1 MKGWIYVLFL
11 LCLFTVVKSDD
22 DQPEEKDPWD
32 KSTDKYVHKDGNDGR
47 EDLKVDVTE
56 ESESEVHS
64 EKSKVEKIEQNK
76 AKEKV
81 DSETKDQFE
90 DATDETDP
98 ANDIGPT
105 TEHSQPKK
113 TSRKGNKKQHLSK
126 KQFNYHG
133 DFYPGSLWEYP
144 YPYYH
149 PQYGC
154 GSPIDCPCNKA
165 DKEEPKEEAKQ
176 DEPDVPALKP
186 PKTKRK
192 QLVPTH
198 YYGPPSAGWGGFQ
211 PGHTGG
217 GWGAPYWYKKSN
229 CNCRQLVP
237 THYYGPPSAG
247 WGGFQPG
254 HTGGGWGAPYWYKK
268 AALPHHN
275 HHGRQLVPTHY
286 YGPPSAGWGGFQPG
300 HTGGGWGAPYWY
312 KKSECPCRQ
321 LVPTH
326 YYGPPSAG
334 WGGFQPGHTGGGWGA
349 PYWYKKSHPSK
360 KHRQHSGRQLVPTHY
375 YGPPSAGW
383 GGFQP
388 GHTGGGWGAPYWYKS
403 SVSKPHKTKIVKSQR
418 GSRKYIV
425 AGNDHLGIGHT
436 GNGGWDSGLG
446 NGFGHSWGAPNIY
459 GAGPLA
465 VAEGGPH
472 GVDYSAWHGPDSFGS
487 QGWGGHAWLG
497 DYGGMHGDVE
507 GERGFGSSFS
517 GWGGAGGDMHH
528 LDQQIGD
535 PAFEDLGHANLLH
548 HPGTGHM
555 GHNSYAQSI
564 GYGLRHG
571 YKSKVPFGRVAVVAN
586 QPYENETPSLVP
598 ASEYV
603 KGSTDEENDDND
615 KTLMQSLDKSESKI
629 SKYIEK
635 SLKSVDTVRKGGD
648 TKRKTVNTRAANEK
662 PTTQ

>member
-1 MKGWIYVLFL
+1 MPLMKGWIYVLFL

-64 EKSKVEKIEQNK
+64 EKSKVEKIEQSK

-105 TEHSQPKK
+105 TENSQAKK

-165 DKEEPKEEAKQ
+165 DKEEPKEEAKE

-229 CNCRQLVP
+229 
-237 THYYGPPSAG
+237 
-247 WGGFQPG
+247 
-254 HTGGGWGAPYWYKK
+254 
-268 AALPHHN
+268 
-275 HHGRQLVPTHY
+275 
-286 YGPPSAGWGGFQPG
+286 
-300 HTGGGWGAPYWY
+300 
-312 KKSECPCRQ
+312 
-321 LVPTH
+321 
-326 YYGPPSAG
+326 
-334 WGGFQPGHTGGGWGA
+334 
-349 PYWYKKSHPSK
+349 PSK

-403 SVSKPHKTKIVKSQR
+403 SVSKPHKTKIIKSQR

-446 NGFGHSWGAPNIY
+446 NGFGHSWGAPNLY

-487 QGWGGHAWLG
+487 HGWGGHAWLG

-555 GHNSYAQSI
+555 GHNSFAQSI

-571 YKSKVPFGRVAVVAN
+571 YKSKVPFERVAVVAN

-603 KGSTDEENDDND
+603 KGGTDEENDDND

-635 SLKSVDTVRKGGD
+635 SLKNVDTVRKGGD